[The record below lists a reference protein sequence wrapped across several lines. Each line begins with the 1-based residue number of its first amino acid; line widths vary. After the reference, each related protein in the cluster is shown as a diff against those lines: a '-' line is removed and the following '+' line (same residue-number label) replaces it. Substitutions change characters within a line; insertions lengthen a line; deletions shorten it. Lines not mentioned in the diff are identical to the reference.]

1 MEKSPARVTRDLSTP
16 WLRPSGRDD
25 GLGVVHRSLGHSTA
39 DSLSLPCHATAGLLS
54 LPPSF
59 RLQVRYRSLVFST
72 VGSAGTGME
81 KSPARVT
88 RDLSAPWLR
97 HCGREDGGVVAT
109 AVEMTVRGGYYN
121 VWCDGGVVSANPS
134 FRL

>member
-97 HCGREDGGVVAT
+97 HLGRDDGLGVVYHA
-109 AVEMTVRGGYYN
+109 RR
-121 VWCDGGVVSANPS
+121 S
-134 FRL
+134 FRR